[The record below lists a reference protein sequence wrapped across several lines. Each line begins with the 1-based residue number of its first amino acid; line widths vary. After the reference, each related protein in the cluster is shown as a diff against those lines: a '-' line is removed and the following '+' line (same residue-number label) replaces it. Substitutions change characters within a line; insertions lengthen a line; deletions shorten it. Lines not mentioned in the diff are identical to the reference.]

1 MAIFNSRFHFTTKN
15 FFVTWLQIYYDNR
28 GREKKKQENP
38 NCEKLQQVDM
48 SLETTG

>member
-1 MAIFNSRFHFTTKN
+1 M
-15 FFVTWLQIYYDNR
+15 YYDNR
-28 GREKKKQENP
+28 GREKKQENP